1 MRAMRSGSASLAVMA
16 LAACSGISTQSDYD
30 MSYDFG
36 SASSYN
42 WMPGGSDGDL
52 QFYERTLQEAVDSE
66 MAARGL
72 RKAPAGEA
80 DLLFA
85 YHTGTQTRQQ
95 YDTYGYGAGGWWGG
109 YWGGGMTTTTTTVRE
124 YEEGTLI
131 LDIVDRARNQ
141 LVWRGS
147 GTKTLDS
154 SATPEE
160 RHETLRKA
168 VNKILA
174 DFPPGS

>member
-1 MRAMRSGSASLAVMA
+1 MIALT
-16 LAACSGISTQSDYD
+16 LAACSGISTQSDYNPT
-30 MSYDFG
+30 YDFG
-36 SASSYN
+36 TASTYN
-42 WMPGGSDGDL
+42 WMPGGSEGDL
-52 QFYERTLQEAVDSE
+52 QFYESTLFDAVDAE
-66 MAARGL
+66 MTAKGL

-80 DLLFA
+80 DILFA
-85 YHTGTQTRQQ
+85 YHTGRQTRQQ

-131 LDIVDRARNQ
+131 LDIIDREQKQ

-147 GTKTLDS
+147 ATKTLDA

-160 RHETLRKA
+160 RQQTLRQA
-168 VNKILA
+168 VGKILG